1 MKDGS
6 RKTEVGR
13 PKTEVELPSSDFGLP
28 TLLSQTMMQKVKT
41 MYNLMVERY
50 AASPFTQ
57 AQAEVYRKILSLA
70 DECDSVETM
79 TVRMQNEG
87 YNSMPAVALMTDKL
101 SAHYQAAVDN
111 GLDEHAEIYKDALDN
126 IVANPE
132 DAYLT
137 GFYDDIKKA
146 NIRYAKTLERL
157 LACFDDF
164 LHYEVKKEV
173 LPNVKLRYD
182 EWMKEGKQLS
192 EVVRQKVF
200 RNHFVCSDSF
210 LERFAN
216 EYEDFVFGK
225 QTPNDAESETEFE
238 QAWNTIKN
246 KDAERKVMAQTE
258 LPKFRLA
265 SAMCI
270 APSTAD
276 GDYEYIHVEFE
287 NR

>member
-1 MKDGS
+1 M
-6 RKTEVGR
+6 E
-13 PKTEVELPSSDFGLP
+13 
-28 TLLSQTMMQKVKT
+28 
-41 MYNLMVERY
+41 ERY

-57 AQAEVYRKILSLA
+57 TQAEVYRKILSLA

-87 YNSMPAVALMTDKL
+87 YNAMPTVALMTDKL
-101 SAHYQAAVDN
+101 SAHYQAALDN
-111 GLDEHAEIYKDALDN
+111 GLNEHAEIYKDALDN
-126 IVANPE
+126 IVANPK
-132 DAYLT
+132 DAYHT

-146 NIRYAKTLERL
+146 NIRYTKTLERL

-182 EWMKEGKQLS
+182 EWKNEGKQLL

-200 RNHFVCSDSF
+200 RNHFACSDSF
-210 LERFAN
+210 LNRFVN
-216 EYEDFVFGK
+216 EYEQFVTSASSSAETNTSM
-225 QTPNDAESETEFE
+225 QNEAQVAWDALKE
-238 QAWNTIKN
+238 
-246 KDAERKVMAQTE
+246 KDAERNAMAQSE

-265 SAMCI
+265 SAMCL
-270 APSTAD
+270 APTTAD

-287 NR
+287 TN